1 METYSVKLTYAG
13 LSTYTGRRKTYTYD
27 ISANTIDLATQIA
40 ISNSNTGDDAE
51 YWTLIAVNAR
61 KSLFG

>member
-1 METYSVKLTYAG
+1 MDTFTVKLTYSG
-13 LSTYTGRRKTYTYD
+13 LSTYTGKRKTYIYD
-27 ISANTIDLATQIA
+27 ISANTIDLAVQTA

-51 YWTLIAVNAR
+51 YWTLTAVSAR